1 MRIETIDT
9 VAAFRALRSEWN
21 ELLDRSLSTSPFL
34 THEWVDAWWDEYASK
49 HDSMWIHCY
58 RDDSTNRLVGI
69 LPLYVQGSMSWRSG
83 RRLRFLCDALGATVL
98 DCIVDP
104 ALELRTHEAMVTQ
117 LLSGT
122 GDWDVLD
129 LRRMPADS
137 RFMSLLNR
145 RCEEAGRRVRRGVSH
160 SCVAITLPADWESYL
175 HSLSR
180 RERGRVRRLR
190 RDLATFGAL
199 ELEQVVGSAELDGA
213 LADSLDLFEEGM
225 RRKYD
230 RPFALPDR
238 YRRFLLATSRALLD
252 RGRLRLTT
260 LRLDGCR
267 VAFVWQV
274 RHGDTMTAFQTGYD
288 SKWGAQHVGFVIFGH
303 AIEAAINEGCAVYN
317 FGVGVSPYK
326 MRFGGGVADY
336 CGIRVYSRTFR
347 GIVAATGDRIGTWAR
362 SAAKTMSPPA
372 LRAALER
379 ANELSGLGRL

>member
-1 MRIETIDT
+1 
-9 VAAFRALRSEWN
+9 
-21 ELLDRSLSTSPFL
+21 
-34 THEWVDAWWDEYASK
+34 
-49 HDSMWIHCY
+49 
-58 RDDSTNRLVGI
+58 
-69 LPLYVQGSMSWRSG
+69 
-83 RRLRFLCDALGATVL
+83 
-98 DCIVDP
+98 
-104 ALELRTHEAMVTQ
+104 
-117 LLSGT
+117 
-122 GDWDVLD
+122 
-129 LRRMPADS
+129 
-137 RFMSLLNR
+137 
-145 RCEEAGRRVRRGVSH
+145 
-160 SCVAITLPADWESYL
+160 
-175 HSLSR
+175 
-180 RERGRVRRLR
+180 
-190 RDLATFGAL
+190 L